1 MLCLINLLLIDVLVA
16 VAVAVVVTKTPK
28 YPPKGRWIVVYIPR
42 REESMCLSSAVHR
55 PWGGCFGI
63 YQISWIKMTKGFFFL
78 SRKFVHNLHG
88 FRGFCQVHFC
98 DLVANW
104 TSVKII
110 FWPPVNTDKPKFVA
124 FLVFFLYDCFIYRSN
139 FVFRKFL
146 ETRRHLGS
154 VAKQWIAKDIQS
166 YWSQQKRAEIDD
178 IRICRWSWGERHHG
192 MIARLERGTF
202 WQKHKQT

>member
-1 MLCLINLLLIDVLVA
+1 MTAKKCTKKRDARANMLCLINLLLIDVLVA

-42 REESMCLSSAVHR
+42 REESMYLCSAVHR
-55 PWGGCFGI
+55 PWGGSFGI

-124 FLVFFLYDCFIYRSN
+124 FLLFFCTTASFIAQISSSQN
-139 FVFRKFL
+139 FL
-146 ETRRHLGS
+146 
-154 VAKQWIAKDIQS
+154 
-166 YWSQQKRAEIDD
+166 KRDAI
-178 IRICRWSWGERHHG
+178 S
-192 MIARLERGTF
+192 A
-202 WQKHKQT
+202 Q